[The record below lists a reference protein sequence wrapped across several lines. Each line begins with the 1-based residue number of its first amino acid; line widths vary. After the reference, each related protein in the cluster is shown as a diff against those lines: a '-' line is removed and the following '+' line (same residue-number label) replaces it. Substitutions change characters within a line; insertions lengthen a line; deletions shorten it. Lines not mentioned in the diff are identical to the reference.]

1 VTASSPPRTGTF
13 SFTLGSLTL
22 RELDSATSPAL
33 DEAITRTV
41 EKARRQ
47 TLTELVQSQR
57 D

>member
-1 VTASSPPRTGTF
+1 MGMHPFDLS
-13 SFTLGSLTL
+13 SLTL
-22 RELDSATSPAL
+22 RELDSISSPAL

>member
-1 VTASSPPRTGTF
+1 MTASSPPRMGMSPF
-13 SFTLGSLTL
+13 DLSSLTL
-22 RELDSATSPAL
+22 RELDSISSPAL